1 MATKSDFLEKLTI
14 EQLKEIAV
22 VEEIEI
28 LNGAT
33 KSEIIRQ
40 MLRLSMN
47 KIKKYVTE
55 YTEDVEEIE
64 SPLTSPVYI
73 EKPSALWY
81 LVPFFFGILGGLIG
95 YVGVKDEDP
104 IMAFNLLKVGI
115 VMTFVNTLVLWW
127 LFSSRPS
134 F

>member
-1 MATKSDFLEKLTI
+1 MATKSDFLEKLAI

-33 KSEIIRQ
+33 KPEIIRR
-40 MLRLSMN
+40 MLRLSMT

-55 YTEDVEEIE
+55 YTEDVEKIE
-64 SPLTSPVYI
+64 SNDFSLYI

-81 LVPFFFGILGGLIG
+81 LVPFFFAIIGGLIG

-104 IMAFNLLKVGI
+104 IMAFNLIKVGI
-115 VMTFVNTLVLWW
+115 VMTLVNTFVLWW
-127 LFSSRPS
+127 LFSLRLS